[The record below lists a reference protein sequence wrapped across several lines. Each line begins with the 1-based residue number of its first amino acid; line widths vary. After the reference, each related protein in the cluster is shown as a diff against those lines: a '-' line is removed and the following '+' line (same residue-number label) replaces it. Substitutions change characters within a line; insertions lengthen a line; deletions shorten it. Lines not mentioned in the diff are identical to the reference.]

1 MVTKFACSL
10 IVILFKN
17 MNRTFFFYT
26 KGIEQLILILLVVSL
41 LSCKGRIAAAG
52 TVIRRFFFLVKLRDP

>member
-41 LSCKGRIAAAG
+41 LSCKGNSRCRYCDYEG
-52 TVIRRFFFLVKLRDP
+52 FFF